1 MSETSYFTRE
11 GLEKLQQELHE
22 IKTKG
27 RSEVAKAISEARE
40 KGDLSENAEYD
51 AAKEAQGLLELRIS
65 QLETLLANARI
76 IDEASL
82 DTSKVY
88 ILSTVKLKNLKT
100 NQDVSYT
107 LVSPKEASLKDGK
120 ISVDSP
126 IGKAVLG
133 KSPGDIVTVEAPAG
147 KIELKILKISR

>member
-1 MSETSYFTRE
+1 
-11 GLEKLQQELHE
+11 
-22 IKTKG
+22 
-27 RSEVAKAISEARE
+27 
-40 KGDLSENAEYD
+40 LSENAEYD

-76 IDEASL
+76 IDETSL
-82 DTSKVY
+82 DTSKAY

-107 LVSPKEASLKDGK
+107 LVSPKEANLKDGK